1 LTRRP
6 EITKSLENVVFLDR
20 DGVIN
25 ADSPDYIKSWVEFR
39 FLPGSLDAIRQLTQ
53 NGFAVVVITNQ
64 SAVGRGMISLETLYD
79 IHRRMCREIATAG
92 GKITDIFYC
101 PHRPDE
107 GCDCRKPMPGM
118 ILKAA
123 QAYDIDLSTA
133 WMIGDSAGDIEC
145 AVNAGCGG
153 TILVKTG
160 NGPNAEK
167 MLHEKGISPDLI
179 AKDLFHAAIELMLK
193 E

>member
-101 PHRPDE
+101 PHRPDG

-133 WMIGDSAGDIEC
+133 WMIGDSAKDIEC
-145 AVNAGCGG
+145 GLNAGCRG

-160 NGPNAEK
+160 NGNAAQKYFRDKGVSPNA
-167 MLHEKGISPDLI
+167 I
-179 AKDLFHAAIELMLK
+179 AENLSDALEYIIM
-193 E
+193 